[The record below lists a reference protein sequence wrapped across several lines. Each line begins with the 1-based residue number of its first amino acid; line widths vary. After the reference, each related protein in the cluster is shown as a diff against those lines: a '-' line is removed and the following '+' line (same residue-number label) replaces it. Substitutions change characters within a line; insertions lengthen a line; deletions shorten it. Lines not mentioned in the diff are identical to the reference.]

1 MTILIVFLAGLLIP
15 VAPGESIQDAL
26 DSSTAGDTVLVLPGV
41 HTGSGEN
48 LITMNGSHNGV
59 VLLGDPQEPST
70 TVLSGTELSGG
81 IMRIDGMEAGSVDST
96 TIISGLA
103 FSNGS
108 SGTSPFGGA
117 IHTSHASPVIEFSS
131 FSGCEAD
138 NGGAI
143 YSWKGAPTIR
153 YSTFYDN
160 ECESAGA
167 GIYLYTSQ
175 AVIENCR
182 FNGNHSWDD
191 GGAVYLYHS
200 SPVIFN
206 CIFTDNYA
214 HDDGGGIYCY
224 ALSSPYI
231 SFCTFTG
238 NFALYTG
245 SAVYFRVNSSPLV
258 SHCIATANVAPAF
271 YLQDGGN
278 PVFEFNCVWGN
289 PDGNYGNLPDPTGT
303 GGNIS
308 EDPLLTGDGFLAHI
322 AAGQAADSPC
332 IDAGAGSA
340 QAFALEETWT
350 RTDSVPDSLT
360 VDLGFHHSAGCG
372 WQSTHPEDT
381 PGAFTILP
389 NPATTEFTVVQPGEG
404 SMNAMNIYDISGRLV
419 FFGGLSGES
428 TTFTTGSL
436 STGTYL
442 VQVRGPGGY
451 AAKPLTVMK

>member
-175 AVIENCR
+175 AVIE
-182 FNGNHSWDD
+182 
-191 GGAVYLYHS
+191 
-200 SPVIFN
+200 
-206 CIFTDNYA
+206 T
-214 HDDGGGIYCY
+214 
-224 ALSSPYI
+224 
-231 SFCTFTG
+231 
-238 NFALYTG
+238 
-245 SAVYFRVNSSPLV
+245 
-258 SHCIATANVAPAF
+258 
-271 YLQDGGN
+271 
-278 PVFEFNCVWGN
+278 
-289 PDGNYGNLPDPTGT
+289 
-303 GGNIS
+303 
-308 EDPLLTGDGFLAHI
+308 
-322 AAGQAADSPC
+322 
-332 IDAGAGSA
+332 AGSM
-340 QAFALEETWT
+340 ETT
-350 RTDSVPDSLT
+350 R
-360 VDLGFHHSAGCG
+360 G
-372 WQSTHPEDT
+372 
-381 PGAFTILP
+381 
-389 NPATTEFTVVQPGEG
+389 TTAE
-404 SMNAMNIYDISGRLV
+404 
-419 FFGGLSGES
+419 LSIS
-428 TTFTTGSL
+428 TTAL
-436 STGTYL
+436 
-442 VQVRGPGGY
+442 R
-451 AAKPLTVMK
+451 

>member
-1 MTILIVFLAGLLIP
+1 MTLLLVFLTGLLIP

-26 DSSTAGDTVLVLPGV
+26 DSSMAGDTVLVLPGV

-48 LITMNGSHNGV
+48 LVTLNGNHNGV
-59 VLLGDPQEPST
+59 VLIGDPEEPST
-70 TVLSGTELSGG
+70 TVLSGTGLSGG
-81 IMRIDGMEAGSVDST
+81 ILTMDGIQAGTVDST
-96 TIISGLA
+96 TIISGLT

-117 IHTSHASPVIEFSS
+117 IHMSHASPVIEFSS
-131 FSGCEAD
+131 FSECEAD

-143 YSWKGAPTIR
+143 YAWKGAPTIR
-153 YSTFYDN
+153 YCTFDNN

-167 GIYLYTSQ
+167 GVYLYTSQ
-175 AVIENCR
+175 AVIEHCR
-182 FNGNHSWDD
+182 FNENHSWDD

-200 SPVIFN
+200 SPSIFN
-206 CIFTDNYA
+206 CFFTDNYA

-224 ALSSPYI
+224 ALSSPDI

-271 YLQDGGN
+271 YLQDGGD

-308 EDPLLTGDGFLAHI
+308 QDPLLTGDGYLAHV
-322 AAGQAADSPC
+322 AAGQASDSPC
-332 IDAGAGSA
+332 IDAGGGSA
-340 QAFALEETWT
+340 LSFGLEESWT

-360 VDLGFHHSAGCG
+360 VDLGFHHSTGCG
-372 WQSTHPEDT
+372 WQSTHPDDT
-381 PGAFTILP
+381 PGVFTILP
-389 NPATTEFTVVQPGEG
+389 NPASSEFTVVQPGEG
-404 SMNAMNIYDISGRLV
+404 SMNAMNMYDLSGRLV
-419 FFGGLSGES
+419 FSGILSGES
-428 TTFTTGSL
+428 TTFTTVSL
-436 STGTYL
+436 CTGTYL
-442 VQVRGPGGY
+442 VQVRGPWGY